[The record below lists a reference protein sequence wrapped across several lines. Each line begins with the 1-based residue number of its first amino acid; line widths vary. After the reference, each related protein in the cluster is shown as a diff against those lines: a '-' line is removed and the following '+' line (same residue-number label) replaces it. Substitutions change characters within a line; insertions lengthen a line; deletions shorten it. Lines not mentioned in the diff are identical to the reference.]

1 LLSQPIWR
9 SGLFRVDGT
18 GRAPFSG
25 EEAGS
30 PVKRVF
36 LVTDFFRP
44 EPGGIEGFFTGI
56 ARRWP
61 TGALD
66 VCVTLEERG
75 YITTPEERLQFDR
88 TEPYPLHRVAP
99 GGLFGGHDAFDAF
112 LKDRLAAFA
121 PRHVVFG
128 NISRSTV
135 RAAAIAKDAGI
146 NYSLFLTGADLSGK
160 LGIFNFLE
168 KRFVNGARN
177 VFTLSRHVARN
188 AREAGIPEDRTVVIP
203 PGLELRWSR
212 FKKFSVPQAI
222 YERIQGKTVLVTFG
236 PLVPRKGIDVAV
248 EAMNRLSPENA
259 DRRKLHLLIVGSGP
273 EHAYIEE
280 LIKIRGMEKY
290 ITMTGFLPDDQL
302 AGVLGL
308 AHIFLQ
314 PGSPVND
321 TESMGTSLMEA
332 AHFGLPAIAG
342 KNGVVEEIVR
352 HGISGFT
359 FEPGNVEELCKYIM
373 DLSGSDRL
381 QMKLGRTAREI
392 AGRDFDLARTAAA
405 IQTRL

>member
-1 LLSQPIWR
+1 M
-9 SGLFRVDGT
+9 
-18 GRAPFSG
+18 
-25 EEAGS
+25 
-30 PVKRVF
+30 KRVF

-61 TGALD
+61 AGALD
-66 VCVTLEERG
+66 VCVTLG
-75 YITTPEERLQFDR
+75 NNHYITTPEERLQFDR
-88 TEPYPLHRVAP
+88 TESYPLHRVAP
-99 GGLFGGHDAFDAF
+99 GGLFGGHEAFDSF
-112 LKDRLAAFA
+112 LKDRMAAFA
-121 PRHVVFG
+121 PRHVIFG
-128 NISRSTV
+128 NISKSTV
-135 RAAAIAKDAGI
+135 RASNLARNAGI

-160 LGIFNFLE
+160 LGMFNFLE
-168 KRFVNGARN
+168 KRFVMGARN
-177 VFTLSRHVARN
+177 VFTLSRHVARR
-188 AREAGIPEDRTVVIP
+188 ARDAGIPEERTVVIP
-203 PGLELRWSR
+203 PGLELRWNR
-212 FKKFSVPQAI
+212 FKKFSVPQEI
-222 YERIQGKTVLVTFG
+222 YEKIQGRTVLVTFG
-236 PLVPRKGIDVAV
+236 PLVARKGLDIAI
-248 EAMNRLSPENA
+248 EAMHRLSGANA
-259 DRRKLHLLIVGSGP
+259 DQRKLHLLIVGSGP

-280 LIKIRGMEKY
+280 LIKIRGLEKY

-308 AHIFLQ
+308 AHIFIQ
-314 PGSPVND
+314 PGIAPDD

-342 KNGVVEEIVR
+342 KTGVVEEIVR